1 MKNMTLKTS
10 FVMATMGLVM
20 FGAVGC
26 SDEAVERIENAT
38 NALTGEPEKTP
49 GVVKAQQR
57 IERIRQDK
65 KWTLENQA
73 KYPKEYCQAQLAE
86 LSAYEG
92 KLNEQAHKYAVT
104 KSQITRLV
112 TDEEARLKS
121 FEQFLQDSKTAYRL
135 AEQNNQWPMTV
146 NGQTLSK
153 EKGKA
158 HIIDA
163 AQKIQTLRLS
173 LTQRR
178 GMLAVVEQKGNR
190 VELEQRKIV
199 KIRERIQMTL
209 TDLEL
214 KAVIDADNG
223 ISDAL
228 NAINDSLNS
237 LGTNYAEPS
246 IDDLLIPQSKVAEE
260 KLFDE
265 IMAE

>member
-1 MKNMTLKTS
+1 MKRMTLKNLLAM
-10 FVMATMGLVM
+10 VTMGLVM
-20 FGAVGC
+20 FGAIGC
-26 SDEAVERIENAT
+26 SDETVERIENVT
-38 NALTGEPEKTP
+38 NALTGETEKTP
-49 GVVKAQQR
+49 DVVRSQQR
-57 IERIRQDK
+57 KERIRQNK

-73 KYPKEYCQAQLAE
+73 KYPKEYCQAQLVEIAT
-86 LSAYEG
+86 YEG
-92 KLNEQAHKYAVT
+92 ELNEQAHKYAVT
-104 KSQITRLV
+104 KSQITRLIA
-112 TDEEARLKS
+112 DEEARLKS
-121 FEQFLQDSKTAYRL
+121 YEQFLQDSKVAYRL
-135 AEQNNQWPMTV
+135 AEQNDQWPMTV

-158 HIIDA
+158 YIIDA

-178 GMLAVVEQKGNR
+178 GMLAVVEQKENR

-209 TDLEL
+209 TDLDL

-246 IDDLLIPQSKVAEE
+246 IDDLLIPQNKVEEE